1 MLNRFLYGI
10 VRFSGLPFIIRNT
23 IQKKNITI
31 ILFHKIKPETFEKNI
46 LILKKLYNIISL
58 QDYLFFRQ
66 NKVNSLPA
74 KSLIIT
80 IDDGHKSNFELL
92 PIIQKYNI
100 PITIFLCASIVD
112 SHRHFWFEDAISAGM
127 DIREL
132 KTKSNVNLTDE
143 LKLIGFEKDKLFKDR
158 QSLSV
163 DEIRE
168 MEPYVDFQSHTNY
181 HPILT
186 NCSSELAYSEIKL
199 SKEKLEQLL
208 RKKINALSYPNG
220 NYSKREMDFS
230 IKAGYSL
237 ALTLDCG
244 FNDRTTDLMSL
255 NRIALQDNDDK
266 NELIS
271 KISGVWCFLKNLK
284 K

>member
-1 MLNRFLYGI
+1 ML
-10 VRFSGLPFIIRNT
+10 
-23 IQKKNITI
+23 
-31 ILFHKIKPETFEKNI
+31 
-46 LILKKLYNIISL
+46 
-58 QDYLFFRQ
+58 FR
-66 NKVNSLPA
+66 S
-74 KSLIIT
+74 
-80 IDDGHKSNFELL
+80 
-92 PIIQKYNI
+92 
-100 PITIFLCASIVD
+100 
-112 SHRHFWFEDAISAGM
+112 FEDAISAGM

-132 KTKSNVNLTDE
+132 KTKKNLNLTDE

-158 QSLSV
+158 QSLSAN
-163 DEIRE
+163 EILE
-168 MEPYVDFQSHTNY
+168 MKPYIDFQSHTNY

-208 RKKINALSYPNG
+208 SKRIDILSYPNG

-255 NRIALQDNDDK
+255 KRIALQDNDDK

-271 KISGVWCFLKNLK
+271 KISGVWCFIKNLK
-284 K
+284 KANRKV